1 MTSVVAL
8 LTGISGSAFA
18 DHTTEHVVQNLKGG
32 LSAVEQRVW
41 DLEQAGAVVGP
52 TGPTGAQGPAGATGA
67 QGPAGATGLTGPIGL
82 PGGAGAT
89 GPQGPIGLPGGA
101 GATGPQGP
109 QGVPGP
115 ISPRNLTYVFGN
127 GPDYDIDNGIIGS
140 RLLEFYKL
148 FQDSVLRIT
157 YTDNLRVRG
166 DNAACRYEVTVDLN
180 SCPSGALVYDYYTFN
195 VNTHRSQ
202 TLVGYCEGVGVG
214 FHDLGVRVS
223 NFVPESQTSLGDC
236 YTGWASSHWIL
247 EVEEIELF

>member
-52 TGPTGAQGPAGATGA
+52 TGPTGA

-127 GPDYDIDNGIIGS
+127 GPDYDIDTGIIES
-140 RLLEFYKL
+140 RFLEFDKL
-148 FQDSVLRIT
+148 FEDSVLRIT
-157 YTDNLRVRG
+157 YTDNLRVR
-166 DNAACRYEVTVDLN
+166 DFNASCRYEVTVDSD
-180 SCPSGALVYDYYTFN
+180 SCLSGALVYDYYTSD
-195 VNTHRSQ
+195 VNTRLIPLSQ
-202 TLVGYCEGVGVG
+202 
-214 FHDLGVRVS
+214 VS
-223 NFVPESQTSLGDC
+223 L
-236 YTGWASSHWIL
+236 A
-247 EVEEIELF
+247 